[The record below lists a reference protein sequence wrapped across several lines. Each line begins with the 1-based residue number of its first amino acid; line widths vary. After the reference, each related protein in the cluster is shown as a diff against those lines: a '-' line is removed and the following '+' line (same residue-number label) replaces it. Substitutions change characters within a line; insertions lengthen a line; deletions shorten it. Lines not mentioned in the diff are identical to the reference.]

1 MPLLT
6 NLSQARKLVKTALN
20 LTVELLLPVLDQC
33 YCQRRHLSDP
43 RGDTQPWFG

>member
-1 MPLLT
+1 MPSLM
-6 NLSQARKLVKTALN
+6 NFSQARKLVKTTLN
-20 LTVELLLPVLDQC
+20 LTVELLLPVFDQY